1 MPNIDE
7 ARSGIMSAHHSAQ
20 QGLSELM
27 RAYTSLED
35 AQNGLRHG
43 TEGSNQPEADQA
55 HAQLAEALNRIDEAR
70 QQVSSALQEF
80 EGVAQRL

>member
-1 MPNIDE
+1 MPNIEE
-7 ARSGIMSAHHSAQ
+7 ARAGIMSANRSAE
-20 QGLSELM
+20 QGLAEL
-27 RAYTSLED
+27 AQAHSSLED

-55 HAQLAEALNRIDEAR
+55 HAQLTDAMNKIDEAR
-70 QQVSSALQEF
+70 QQVASALQEF

>member
-7 ARSGIMSAHHSAQ
+7 ARAGIMSGHQSAQ
-20 QGLSELM
+20 QGLNELM

-35 AQNGLRHG
+35 AQNGLRYG
-43 TEGSNQPEADQA
+43 TEGSNQPQADQA
-55 HAQLAEALNRIDEAR
+55 HAQLAEALNKIDEAR
-70 QQVSSALQEF
+70 QQVASALQEF